1 MDKSDI
7 EAVIQKAQ
15 VCRIALVDGDQ
26 PYVVPVCFGH
36 RDGKLYF
43 HSSLRGRKMAA
54 LRRNDRVCVEFE
66 VDVGLAPNEL
76 PCKFSLR
83 YRSAVAFGRAVEVA
97 DPAEKL
103 EGLNLVMRHY
113 TGCDWEFPEDKVARV
128 AVVRVDIESMTG
140 KSAGY

>member
-1 MDKSDI
+1 MDNSDI

-15 VCRIALVDGDQ
+15 VCRIAMVDDGQ
-26 PYVVPVCFGH
+26 PYVVPVCFGYC
-36 RDGKLYF
+36 DGKLYF
-43 HSSLRGRKMAA
+43 HSSPRGRKMGV
-54 LRRNDRVCVEFE
+54 LRRNGRVCVEFE

-76 PCKFSLR
+76 PCKFSFR
-83 YRSAVAFGRAVEVA
+83 YRSVIAFGRAVEVA
-97 DPAEKL
+97 GPAEKL

-113 TGCDWEFPEDKVARV
+113 TGRDWEFPNDKVARV